1 MTLKG
6 HKFSIHGPLHMTSS
20 TKIPSQIFP
29 IMPGKKHIQRWFTF
43 TIWRILEPVSYPKG
57 DSHVENHHLQVSSC
71 FNDTPHLHVQKIQR
85 SPAVS
90 RARCWSPKGF
100 DIFLRP
106 QLKPKSMGPVKK
118 FRKGISGIPRV
129 NPLRAYVEKKA
140 CFLCFNLQ
148 RSSRDP
154 CIHKTKTTPVS
165 RCRLKDCLVRIYHP
179 PPSCDRLRVRTV
191 VQDQG
196 KTGCL
201 PCLMCFQIHDIIIC
215 VN

>member
-1 MTLKG
+1 MKQWELVTLKG
-6 HKFSIHGPLHMTSS
+6 HKFIIHGPLHMTSS

-29 IMPGKKHIQRWFTF
+29 IMPGKNHIQRWFTF

-106 QLKPKSMGPVKK
+106 QLKPRSIEVKK
-118 FRKGISGIPRV
+118 FRKGISGISCESV
-129 NPLRAYVEKKA
+129 KGLLKKGMYFFVF
-140 CFLCFNLQ
+140 CKC
-148 RSSRDP
+148 SSCP
-154 CIHKTKTTPVS
+154 CIHETQTTQKTKSPVS
-165 RCRLKDCLVRIYHP
+165 R
-179 PPSCDRLRVRTV
+179 
-191 VQDQG
+191 
-196 KTGCL
+196 
-201 PCLMCFQIHDIIIC
+201 
-215 VN
+215 